1 MIMTITQKNKY
12 DKKDF
17 IKEKYWQIKRNNRIF
32 TNEKALK
39 YKL

>member
-12 DKKDF
+12 EKGLYKR
-17 IKEKYWQIKRNNRIF
+17 KYWQIKRNNRIF